1 MKKGSKRFLLIL
13 FFFLSTTYVPLN
25 KKTQSTVFTIKNI
38 LIENNKVIEKEEILK
53 ELAFLYKKDLMF
65 IDDLKIKKAFQNIP
79 FILGA
84 KIKKIY
90 PDTLKIII
98 EEKKPIAI
106 MIIEKKKFY
115 ITQKGNLIDFD
126 NNKKFSDLPLV
137 FGGSKNF
144 SVLLDTL
151 KKTNFYI
158 KDIKNFYFFEIG
170 RWDIEFKDG
179 KILKL
184 PTENFEQSLINF
196 NEIYDNR
203 KFKDYKIFDY
213 RIDNQLILK

>member
-53 ELAFLYKKDLMF
+53 ELAFLYEKDLMF

-79 FILGA
+79 FILSA

-98 EEKKPIAI
+98 EEKKTCSNNDNR
-106 MIIEKKKFY
+106 EKKILYHAKR
-115 ITQKGNLIDFD
+115 K
-126 NNKKFSDLPLV
+126 
-137 FGGSKNF
+137 
-144 SVLLDTL
+144 LD
-151 KKTNFYI
+151 
-158 KDIKNFYFFEIG
+158 
-170 RWDIEFKDG
+170 
-179 KILKL
+179 
-184 PTENFEQSLINF
+184 
-196 NEIYDNR
+196 
-203 KFKDYKIFDY
+203 
-213 RIDNQLILK
+213 

>member
-79 FILGA
+79 FILSA

-90 PDTLKIII
+90 PIH
-98 EEKKPIAI
+98 
-106 MIIEKKKFY
+106 
-115 ITQKGNLIDFD
+115 
-126 NNKKFSDLPLV
+126 
-137 FGGSKNF
+137 
-144 SVLLDTL
+144 
-151 KKTNFYI
+151 
-158 KDIKNFYFFEIG
+158 
-170 RWDIEFKDG
+170 
-179 KILKL
+179 
-184 PTENFEQSLINF
+184 
-196 NEIYDNR
+196 
-203 KFKDYKIFDY
+203 
-213 RIDNQLILK
+213 